1 MACEAGRDHDADP
14 VQVTL
19 PHTGHT
25 LDMGFFSRNRSVNT
39 ASSFGV
45 NG

>member
-1 MACEAGRDHDADP
+1 
-14 VQVTL
+14 VTL
-19 PHTGHT
+19 PYTGHS
-25 LDMGFFSRNRSVNT
+25 LEMGCFSRNRAVNT